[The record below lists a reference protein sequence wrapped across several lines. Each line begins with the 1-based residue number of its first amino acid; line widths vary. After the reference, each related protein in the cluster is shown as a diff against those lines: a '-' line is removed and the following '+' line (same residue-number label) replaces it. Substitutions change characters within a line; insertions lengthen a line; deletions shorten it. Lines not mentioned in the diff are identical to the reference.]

1 VTIPEDFSLKE
12 IVDRLKEYKLI
23 DEDDFLELAGDEDFL
38 ESLNIQADS
47 IEGYLFPDTYF
58 FDRSMS
64 TRQIMKIMVN
74 QFWKKVTPEMIKRA
88 GEMKLDIHQLVTFA
102 SIIGKESGDDAEK
115 PMISAVF
122 QKENAFAKRSHSRL

>member
-1 VTIPEDFSLKE
+1 
-12 IVDRLKEYKLI
+12 
-23 DEDDFLELAGDEDFL
+23 
-38 ESLNIQADS
+38 
-47 IEGYLFPDTYF
+47 
-58 FDRSMS
+58 MS

-88 GEMKLDIHQLVTFA
+88 GELGFNTHQFVTFA

-122 QKENAFAKRSHSRL
+122 HNRLKRKCAYKAIRRPFMIWIILTAKSCAVI